1 MDLLAPDVARI
12 GLPEGAEPADDRVP
26 AALAGGTPEPL
37 RSQLIAEFG
46 ADRVLARVSD
56 LVRFA
61 SDASPYRL
69 IPQAVIE
76 AHDADDVA
84 KAFAFGRRTG
94 IPVTLRGAGTSL
106 NGQGQ
111 GAGLLVDVRKHFRGV
126 RAEDDGLHARVKPG
140 TVLGHA
146 NRLLRRHR
154 RKLGPDPASTDAATV
169 GGVIAN
175 NSGGMRCGTWADS
188 YSTVR
193 AMTLVLPAGTVI
205 DTAAPD
211 AEERLAR
218 EEPELAA
225 GLVAI
230 RDELRADA
238 ELAERVRRKF
248 EIKNTMGYRLCAFLD
263 ADTPVEMLR
272 RLVVGSEGTLAFIA
286 EAVFETV
293 PLPARTTVSWLHF
306 ADVETA
312 SEPVGA
318 LVAAGATAVEL
329 MGAPA
334 LMVAAHSIAGT
345 DKTWLELPPESAAL
359 LVEFG
364 GADDAALD
372 EQVARAGEIL
382 DGIEL
387 LRPPAWT
394 REAEAIEVAWQVRE
408 GMFGLVGRLRP
419 PGTSLIIEDVCVPP
433 ARIAEAVR
441 DVQALLGEHGFL
453 PETAGAAGH
462 ASAGNLHFMLTPV
475 LGDPADRER
484 YDAFITDLIGLIVE
498 KYDGSLKAEHGT
510 GRNMAPF
517 LEREWGAKATEMM
530 WRIKALCD
538 PDGVLNPGV
547 VLNRDPGVHLKDL
560 QTTPPIEDEATTCVE
575 CGFCEPVCPSRWLT
589 TTPRQRIV
597 LRREMAR
604 QPAGSPVTAALL
616 EEYEYDSIQT
626 CAADGSCKLACPVG
640 IDTGKM
646 VKQFRERQHTA
657 RAAKA
662 ADRLAARWATV
673 ERISRT
679 GLRAPAAGRA
689 AGKAARALFTDEL
702 VPQLARAAP
711 PPAPPLPNTAH
722 EGAAAV
728 YLPACINRIFGPS
741 LPEALV
747 RVSARA
753 GMPVWIPDDVAG
765 HCCGVPFGSKG
776 FTSAEEAMRSK
787 TLAALERWTDGG
799 RLPVVI
805 DANSC
810 THALRENEGSGP
822 SVSRENEGSGPS
834 FSVLDAI
841 EWVQRLLPALEV
853 KRKVGSVAVH
863 PTCSARHMGLTHR
876 LQEVAAALA
885 DEVVVPAAATCCGFA
900 GDRGMLH
907 PELAAAATADEAA
920 ELAGRT
926 FDAHLC
932 GNRTCEIGLTEATG
946 RPYASFVHLLDQLT
960 S

>member
-1 MDLLAPDVARI
+1 MDLLAPDVRRI
-12 GLPEGAEPADDRVP
+12 GHPAGEPAEDRVP
-26 AALAGGTPEPL
+26 DELAGGTPEPL

-56 LVRFA
+56 LVRYA

-76 AHDADDVA
+76 AHDAADVA
-84 KAFAFGRRTG
+84 KAFAFGRRSG
-94 IPVTLRGAGTSL
+94 IPVTLRSAGTSL

-126 RAEDDGLHARVKPG
+126 RAEDDGLHARVQPG

-146 NRLLRRHR
+146 NRVLRRHR
-154 RKLGPDPASTDAATV
+154 RRLGPDPASTDAATV

-193 AMTLVLPAGTVI
+193 AMKLVLPSGTVV

-211 AEERLAR
+211 AEERFAR
-218 EEPELAA
+218 DEPELAA
-225 GLVAI
+225 GLLAI
-230 RDELRADA
+230 RDELRGDT

-263 ADTPVEMLR
+263 ADTPVEIFR

-293 PLPARTTVSWLHF
+293 AVPARTTISWLHF

-312 SEPVGA
+312 SEPVEA
-318 LVAAGATAVEL
+318 FVAAGATAVEL

-334 LMVAAHSIAGT
+334 LMVAANSIAGT
-345 DKTWLELPPESAAL
+345 DKTWLELPFESAAL

-364 GADDAALD
+364 GDDDAALD
-372 EQVARAGEIL
+372 EQTARATEIL
-382 DGIEL
+382 SGIEL
-387 LRPPAWT
+387 LRPPAFT
-394 REAEAIEVAWQVRE
+394 RDVEAVEVAWQVRE
-408 GMFGLVGRLRP
+408 GMFGLVGKLRP
-419 PGTSLIIEDVCVPP
+419 AETSLIIEDVCVPP
-433 ARIAEAVR
+433 ARIAEGVR
-441 DVQALLGEHGFL
+441 DVQALLGKHGFL
-453 PETAGAAGH
+453 PGTAGH

-475 LGDPADRER
+475 MGDPADRVR
-484 YDAFITDLIGLIVE
+484 YDAFITDLIELIVD

-517 LEREWGAKATEMM
+517 VEKEWGAKATGLM
-530 WRIKALCD
+530 WRIKELCD

-547 VLNRDPGVHLKDL
+547 ILNRDPGVHLQDL
-560 QTTPPIEDEATTCVE
+560 QSTPAIEEEATSCVE

-604 QPAGSPVTAALL
+604 QPEGSPVAAALL
-616 EEYEYDSIQT
+616 EEYEYDSLET
-626 CAADGSCKLACPVG
+626 CAADGSCKLVCPVG
-640 IDTGKM
+640 IDTGKL
-646 VKQFRERQHTA
+646 VKGYRAAQHTE

-662 ADRLAARWATV
+662 AERVASRWGAV
-673 ERISRT
+673 ERVGRT
-679 GLRAPAAGRA
+679 GLKARGPARA
-689 AGKAARALFTDEL
+689 ASKAARALLADEL
-702 VPQLARAAP
+702 IPELPGNAP
-711 PPAPPLPNTAH
+711 GPAPPLPATER
-722 EGAAAV
+722 EGATAV
-728 YLPACINRIFGPS
+728 YLPACINRIFGPPAHVSGS

-753 GMPVWIPDDVAG
+753 GAPVWIPDDVAG
-765 HCCGVPFGSKG
+765 HCCSVPFGSKG
-776 FTSAEEAMRSK
+776 FTGAEAQMGERTVEA
-787 TLAALERWTDGG
+787 LWRWTGG
-799 RLPVVI
+799 GVLPVVM

-810 THALRENEGSGP
+810 THGLREQAAERRP
-822 SVSRENEGSGPS
+822 DLQ
-834 FSVLDAI
+834 VLDAI
-841 EWVQRLLPALEV
+841 EWVQRLLPSLDVRRRVA
-853 KRKVGSVAVH
+853 SVAVH
-863 PTCSARHMGLTHR
+863 PTCSARHMGLVHR
-876 LQEVAAALA
+876 LQEVMEAMA

-907 PELAAAATADEAA
+907 PELTAAATADEAA
-920 ELAGRT
+920 ELAQRP
-926 FDAHLC
+926 FDAHVC
-932 GNRTCEIGLTEATG
+932 GNRTCEIGLEQATG
-946 RPYASFVHLLDQLT
+946 APYASFVHLLDQLT
-960 S
+960 A

>member
-1 MDLLAPDVARI
+1 MDLLAPDVTRI
-12 GLPEGAEPADDRVP
+12 GLPEGAQPAADRVP
-26 AALAGGTPEPL
+26 DELAGGTPEPL

-46 ADRVLARVSD
+46 SDRVLARISD

-69 IPQAVIE
+69 LPQAVIE
-76 AHDADDVA
+76 AHDAGDVA
-84 KAFAFGRRTG
+84 KAFAFGRAHG
-94 IPVTLRGAGTSL
+94 IPVTLRSAGTSL

-126 RAEDDGLHARVKPG
+126 RAEDDGLHARVQPG
-140 TVLGHA
+140 MVLGHA
-146 NRLLRRHR
+146 NRLLRRHGR
-154 RKLGPDPASTDAATV
+154 RLGPDPASTEAATV

-175 NSGGMRCGTWADS
+175 NSGGMRCGTWADA

-193 AMTLVLPAGTVI
+193 AMRLVLPSGTVI

-211 AEERLAR
+211 ADERLAR
-218 EEPELAA
+218 DEPELAT
-225 GLVAI
+225 GLLAI
-230 RDELRADA
+230 RDELRADS

-263 ADTPVEMLR
+263 ADTPVEILR

-293 PLPARTTVSWLHF
+293 PVPARTTISWLHF

-312 SEPVGA
+312 SDPVGA
-318 LVAAGATAVEL
+318 LVDAGATAVEL

-334 LMVAAHSIAGT
+334 LMVAANSIAGT
-345 DKTWLELPPESAAL
+345 DKTWLELPLESAAL

-364 GADDAALD
+364 GADDAELD
-372 EQVARAGEIL
+372 AKVARAEEVL
-382 DGIEL
+382 AGIEL
-387 LRPPAWT
+387 LRPSAWT
-394 REAEAIEVAWQVRE
+394 RDAEAVEVAWQVRE

-433 ARIAEAVR
+433 ARIAECVR
-441 DVQALLGEHGFL
+441 DVQALLGKHGFL
-453 PETAGAAGH
+453 PGVAGH

-475 LGDPADRER
+475 LGDPADVER
-484 YDAFITDLIGLIVE
+484 YDAFITDLIELIIGT
-498 KYDGSLKAEHGT
+498 YDGSLKAEHGT

-517 LEREWGAKATEMM
+517 VEREWGAKATEMM
-530 WRIKALCD
+530 WRVKALCD

-547 VLNRDPGVHLKDL
+547 VLNRDAGVHLKDL
-560 QTTPPIEDEATTCVE
+560 QTTPPIEEEATTCVE

-589 TTPRQRIV
+589 TTPRQRIL

-604 QPAGSPVTAALL
+604 QPPGSPVTAALL
-616 EEYEYDSIQT
+616 DEYQYDSIET
-626 CAADGSCKLACPVG
+626 CAADGSCKLACPLG

-646 VKQFRERQHTA
+646 VKEFRARQHTP
-657 RAAKA
+657 RAAA
-662 ADRLAARWATV
+662 AAQRVAARWAAV
-673 ERISRT
+673 EQLSRM
-679 GLRAPAAGRA
+679 GLRAPALGRA
-689 AGKAARALFTDEL
+689 GSRAARALLTDEL
-702 VPQLARAAP
+702 VPELPRDAP
-711 PPAPPLPNTAH
+711 PPAPALPATTR

-728 YLPACINRIFGPS
+728 YMPACINRIFGPS
-741 LPEALV
+741 LPDALV

-776 FTSAEEAMRSK
+776 YTAAEETMRAK
-787 TLAALERWTDGG
+787 TAAAIARWTDGG
-799 RLPVVI
+799 KLPLVI

-810 THALRENEGSGP
+810 TQGLREPEGTVPTGAL
-822 SVSRENEGSGPS
+822 
-834 FSVLDAI
+834 LDAV
-841 EWVQRLLPALEV
+841 EWVQRLLPALEI

-863 PTCSARHMGLTHR
+863 PTCSARHLGLAHR

-907 PELAAAATADEAA
+907 PELTASATADEAA
-920 ELAGRT
+920 ELAGRS
-926 FDAHLC
+926 FDAHIC

-946 RPYASFVHLLDQLT
+946 KPYTSFVHLLDQLT

>member
-1 MDLLAPDVARI
+1 MDLLAPDATRI
-12 GLPEGAEPADDRVP
+12 GLPEGAAAADDRVP
-26 AALAGGTPEPL
+26 ASLAGGTPEPL

-46 ADRVLARVSD
+46 SERVLARISD
-56 LVRFA
+56 LVRYA

-76 AHDADDVA
+76 AHDAADVA

-94 IPVTLRGAGTSL
+94 IPVTLRGAGSSL

-154 RKLGPDPASTDAATV
+154 RKLGPDPASTDVATV
-169 GGVIAN
+169 GGVVAN

-193 AMTLVLPAGTVI
+193 AMTLVLPSGTVI

-218 EEPELAA
+218 DEPELAA
-225 GLVAI
+225 GLLAI
-230 RDELRADA
+230 RDELSADP
-238 ELAERVRRKF
+238 ELAERIRRKF

-263 ADTPVEMLR
+263 ADTPVEILR
-272 RLVVGSEGTLAFIA
+272 RVVVGSEGTLAFIA

-293 PLPARTTVSWLHF
+293 PLPRRTTISWLHF
-306 ADVETA
+306 AEVETA

-334 LMVAAHSIAGT
+334 LMVAANSIAGT
-345 DKTWLELPPESAAL
+345 DKTWLELPPESAVL

-372 EQVARAGEIL
+372 EQVARADEIL
-382 DGIEL
+382 DGVEL
-387 LRPPAWT
+387 LRPPSWT
-394 REAEAIEVAWQVRE
+394 RDAEAVEVAWQVRE
-408 GMFGLVGRLRP
+408 GMFGLVGKLRP

-433 ARIAEAVR
+433 ARIAESVR
-441 DVQALLGEHGFL
+441 DVQALLGKHGFL
-453 PETAGAAGH
+453 PSCAGH

-475 LGDPADRER
+475 LGDPADRDR
-484 YDAFITDLIGLIVE
+484 YDAFINELIELIVE

-517 LEREWGAKATEMM
+517 VEKEWGAKATEMM

-560 QTTPPIEDEATTCVE
+560 QTTPPIEEEATACVE

-616 EEYEYDSIQT
+616 EEYEYDSLET
-626 CAADGSCKLACPVG
+626 CAADGSCKLVCPVG
-640 IDTGKM
+640 IDTGKL
-646 VKQFRERQHTA
+646 VKDFRSRQHGP

-662 ADRLAARWATV
+662 AERVAERWATV
-673 ERISRT
+673 ERVSRL
-679 GLRAPAAGRA
+679 GLRAPGAARLGS
-689 AGKAARALFTDEL
+689 KAARALVDEEL
-702 VPQLARAAP
+702 VPALPRDAP
-711 PPAPPLPNTAH
+711 APAPPLPATVR

-728 YLPACINRIFGPS
+728 YLPACINRIFGSPAHVSGS

-776 FTSAEEAMRSK
+776 YTDAEEAMRAR
-787 TLAALERWTDGG
+787 TLEALDRWTDGG

-810 THALRENEGSGP
+810 TQGLRDGP
-822 SVSRENEGSGPS
+822 GV
-834 FSVLDAI
+834 VLDAI

-863 PTCSARHMGLTHR
+863 PTCSARHMGLLHR
-876 LQEVAAALA
+876 LEEVAAALA

-907 PELAAAATADEAA
+907 PELTAAATADEAA
-920 ELAGRT
+920 ELAGRS

-946 RPYASFVHLLDQLT
+946 KPYASFVHLLDQLT
-960 S
+960 A

>member
-1 MDLLAPDVARI
+1 MDLLAPDVQRI
-12 GLPEGAEPADDRVP
+12 GLPEGAEAADDRVP
-26 AALAGGTPEPL
+26 EALAGGTPEPL
-37 RSQLIAEFG
+37 RSQLVAEFG
-46 ADRVLARVSD
+46 AERVLARVSD
-56 LVRFA
+56 LVRYA

-76 AHDADDVA
+76 AHDAADVA
-84 KAFAFGRRTG
+84 KAFAFGRRHG
-94 IPVTLRGAGTSL
+94 IPVTLRSGGTSL

-111 GAGLLVDVRKHFRGV
+111 GAGLLVDARKHFRGV
-126 RAEDDGLHARVKPG
+126 RAQDDGLQARVKPG

-146 NRLLRRHR
+146 NRLLRRHG
-154 RKLGPDPASTDAATV
+154 RKLGPDPASTDVATV

-175 NSGGMRCGTWADS
+175 NSGGMRCGTWADA

-193 AMTLVLPAGTVI
+193 SMTLVLPSGTVI
-205 DTAAPD
+205 ETAAPD

-218 EEPELAA
+218 DEPALTA
-225 GLVAI
+225 GLLAI
-230 RDELRADA
+230 RDELRADVQ
-238 ELAERVRRKF
+238 LAERVRHKF

-263 ADTPVEMLR
+263 ADTPVEILR
-272 RLVVGSEGTLAFIA
+272 RLVIGSEGTLAFIA
-286 EAVFETV
+286 EAVLETV
-293 PLPARTTVSWLHF
+293 PVPPRTTISWLHF

-312 SEPVGA
+312 SEPVDA

-372 EQVARAGEIL
+372 TQVARAREIL

-387 LRPPAWT
+387 LREPDWT
-394 REAEAIEVAWQVRE
+394 RDAEAVEVAWQVRE

-419 PGTSLIIEDVCVPP
+419 PGTSLIIEDVCVAP
-433 ARIAEAVR
+433 ARIAECVR
-441 DVQALLGEHGFL
+441 DVQALLGKHGFL
-453 PETAGAAGH
+453 PGVAGH

-475 LGDPADRER
+475 LGDPADVER
-484 YDAFITDLIGLIVE
+484 YDAFIGDLIELIIE
-498 KYDGSLKAEHGT
+498 TYDGSLKAEHGT

-517 LEREWGAKATEMM
+517 VEREWGAKATEMM

-547 VLNRDPGVHLKDL
+547 VLNRDPAVHLKDL
-560 QTTPPIEDEATTCVE
+560 QSTPPIEDEATTCVE

-604 QPAGSPVTAALL
+604 QPQGSPVTAALL
-616 EEYEYDSIQT
+616 AEYEYDSIET
-626 CAADGSCKLACPVG
+626 CAADGSCGIACPLG

-646 VKQFRERQHTA
+646 VKEFRSRQHTP
-657 RAAKA
+657 RAARM
-662 ADRLAARWATV
+662 ADHVAARWATV
-673 ERISRT
+673 ERVSRA
-679 GLRAPAAGRA
+679 GLRAPAAGRLGA
-689 AGKAARALFTDEL
+689 KAARALLADEL
-702 VPQLARAAP
+702 VPQLPRDAP
-711 PPAPPLPNTAH
+711 PPAPPLPVTPR

-741 LPEALV
+741 LPGALV

-776 FTSAEEAMRSK
+776 YTAAEESMRAR
-787 TLAALERWTDGG
+787 TIAAIERWTDGG
-799 RLPVVI
+799 KLPLVI

-810 THALRENEGSGP
+810 TQGLRENEGS
-822 SVSRENEGSGPS
+822 VPS

-841 EWVQRLLPALEV
+841 EWVQRLLPALDV

-863 PTCSARHMGLTHR
+863 PTCSARHLGLVHR
-876 LQEVAAALA
+876 LEEVMAAMA
-885 DEVVVPAAATCCGFA
+885 DEVVVPAVATCCGFA

-907 PELAAAATADEAA
+907 PELTAAATADEAA
-920 ELAGRT
+920 ELAGRS
-926 FDAHLC
+926 FDAHVC
-932 GNRTCEIGLTEATG
+932 GNRTCEIGLSEATG
-946 RPYASFVHLLDQLT
+946 KPYASFVQLLDQLT

>member
-1 MDLLAPDVARI
+1 MDLLAPDVQRI
-12 GLPEGAEPADDRVP
+12 GLPEGAEPAADRVP
-26 AALAGGTPEPL
+26 AAMASGTREPL

-46 ADRVLARVSD
+46 ADRVHARVSD
-56 LVRFA
+56 LVRYA

-69 IPQAVIE
+69 FPQAVIE
-76 AHDADDVA
+76 AHDAGDVA
-84 KAFAFGRRTG
+84 KAFAFGRRNR
-94 IPVTLRGAGTSL
+94 IPVTLRGGGTSL

-126 RAEDDGLHARVKPG
+126 EPQDGGLHARVKPG

-146 NRLLRRHR
+146 NRLLRRHG
-154 RKLGPDPASTDAATV
+154 RKLGPDPASTDVATV

-175 NSGGMRCGTWADS
+175 NSGGMRCGTWADA

-193 AMTLVLPAGTVI
+193 SMTLVLPSGTVI

-211 AEERLAR
+211 AEDRLAR
-218 EEPELAA
+218 EEPELTA

-263 ADTPVEMLR
+263 ADTPVEILR
-272 RLVVGSEGTLAFIA
+272 RLVIGSEGTLAFIA

-293 PLPARTTVSWLHF
+293 PVPRRTTVSWLHF

-312 SEPVGA
+312 SEPVDA

-334 LMVAAHSIAGT
+334 LMVAANSIDGT

-364 GADDAALD
+364 GEDDAALD
-372 EQVARAGEIL
+372 EQVARAAAIL
-382 DGIEL
+382 GPIEL
-387 LRPPAWT
+387 LREPDWT
-394 REAEAIEVAWQVRE
+394 RDAEAIEVAWQVRE

-433 ARIAEAVR
+433 ARIAECVR
-441 DVQALLGEHGFL
+441 DVQALLGKHGFL
-453 PETAGAAGH
+453 AGAGLAGH

-475 LGDPADRER
+475 LGDPADVER
-484 YDAFITDLIGLIVE
+484 YDAFISDLIRLITST
-498 KYDGSLKAEHGT
+498 YDGSLKAEHGT

-517 LEREWGAKATEMM
+517 VEREWGAKATEMM
-530 WRIKALCD
+530 WRVKALCD
-538 PDGVLNPGV
+538 PDNVLNPGV
-547 VLNRDPGVHLKDL
+547 VLNRDPEIHLKDL
-560 QTTPPIEDEATTCVE
+560 QSTPPIEEEATTCVE

-616 EEYEYDSIQT
+616 EEFEYDALET
-626 CAADGSCKLACPVG
+626 CAADGSCRLVCPLG
-640 IDTGKM
+640 IDTGKL
-646 VKQFRERQHTA
+646 VKEFRSRQHTP
-657 RAAKA
+657 RAAKTA
-662 ADRLAARWATV
+662 ERVAARWETV
-673 ERISRT
+673 ERVSRL
-679 GLRAPAAGRA
+679 GLRAPAAGRLA
-689 AGKAARALFTDEL
+689 AKAARALVTDEL
-702 VPQLARAAP
+702 VPELPRDAP
-711 PPAPPLPNTAH
+711 PPAPPLPKTTR

-728 YLPACINRIFGPS
+728 YLPACVNRIFGPS

-776 FTSAEEAMRSK
+776 YTAAEESMRAK
-787 TLAALERWTDGG
+787 TFEAIERWTDGG
-799 RLPVVI
+799 KLPLVI

-810 THALRENEGSGP
+810 TQGLRDAGAM
-822 SVSRENEGSGPS
+822 
-834 FSVLDAI
+834 DAI
-841 EWVQRLLPALEV
+841 EWVQLLLPNLDV
-853 KRKVGSVAVH
+853 RRKVGSVAVH
-863 PTCSARHMGLTHR
+863 PTCSLRHLGLLHR
-876 LQEVAAALA
+876 LEEVAAALA

-907 PELAAAATADEAA
+907 PELTAAATADEAA
-920 ELAGRT
+920 ELAGRQ
-926 FDAHLC
+926 FDAHIC

-946 RPYASFVHLLDQLT
+946 KPYASFVHLLDQLT